1 MIKSIGYSRKRSR
14 VYNKNKFSAS
24 PKKLKQ
30 EKISKFL
37 YLLKSGFEFLFIDEV
52 SIITN
57 IYPNYGY
64 SPKNQKFLVTA
75 PKINHNI
82 SMIVAIGFERIYG
95 YQIFDGSIK

>member
-1 MIKSIGYSRKRSR
+1 MKH
-14 VYNKNKFSAS
+14 
-24 PKKLKQ
+24 
-30 EKISKFL
+30 EKIAKFL
-37 YLLKSGFEFLFIDEV
+37 FLLESGFEFLFIDEV

-64 SPKNQKFLVTA
+64 SPKNQKFLVAA

>member
-1 MIKSIGYSRKRSR
+1 M
-14 VYNKNKFSAS
+14 
-24 PKKLKQ
+24 
-30 EKISKFL
+30 E
-37 YLLKSGFEFLFIDEV
+37 SGFEFLFIDEV

-82 SMIVAIGFERIYG
+82 SMIVAIGFDRIYG
-95 YQIFDGSIK
+95 YQIFDGSIKQEDFGFFMINILDNHPEIR